1 MYFSDPYP
9 KRTYLQGKLP
19 IITPKYENLFYQSEL
34 HAFFF
39 LRYFAFCL
47 TCTNNLPEEPS
58 LYLPA
63 PQTSFLKSEKV
74 PSTLELPK
82 KNIIQKQSKKCQVFI
97 FLNFLLFTNSKQTSY
112 QMTLEAVEVT
122 IY

>member
-1 MYFSDPYP
+1 M
-9 KRTYLQGKLP
+9 R
-19 IITPKYENLFYQSEL
+19 
-34 HAFFF
+34 FFF